1 MNNDEDLMHFFVPAS
16 LDQDRG
22 VDDNDL
28 LASLEQLVGL
38 VHRQPPDLRPDQAFE
53 LGQIFRVP
61 ENF

>member
-1 MNNDEDLMHFFVPAS
+1 MHFLLPPS

-28 LASLEQLVGL
+28 LARLEQIVGL

-53 LGQIFRVP
+53 LGQIFWVP